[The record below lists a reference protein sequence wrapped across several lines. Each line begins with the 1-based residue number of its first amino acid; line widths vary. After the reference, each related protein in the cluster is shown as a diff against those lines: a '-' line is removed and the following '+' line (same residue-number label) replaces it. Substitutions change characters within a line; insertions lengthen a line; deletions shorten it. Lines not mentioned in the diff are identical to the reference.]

1 MRMVLARNSFHIAI
15 FSLACSVA
23 FATSVQ
29 ADVYSYIGENGTV
42 HFSNAPTASH
52 FNGRNHAEYLRKY
65 RKQTDKRE
73 YELYIRESAKKYKL
87 DPFLVKAVIE
97 AESNFDCYAVSYRGA
112 KGLMQLMPGT
122 AGDMKVSNAFNARQN
137 IEGGCRYLRRM
148 LNMFN
153 GNVILAVAAYN
164 AGPTKVKK
172 YKKVPPFSET
182 RKYVKTVLSRYKQYK
197 MQKVTLQW

>member
-1 MRMVLARNSFHIAI
+1 MGLLKSSLYIAVMSCTLSAGYVGLAEAEVF
-15 FSLACSVA
+15 
-23 FATSVQ
+23 
-29 ADVYSYIGENGTV
+29 SYIDKNGTV
-42 HFSNAPTASH
+42 HYSNAPTATH
-52 FNGRNHAEYLRKY
+52 FNNRNHAKYLRKY

-73 YELYIRESAKKYKL
+73 YELYIREAAKKYRL

-122 AGDMKVSNAFNARQN
+122 AGDMNVKNAFNARQN

-148 LNMFN
+148 LNMFD

-172 YKKVPPFSET
+172 YQNVPPYSET
-182 RKYVKTVLSRYKQYK
+182 RKYVKTVLARYKQYK
-197 MQKVTLQW
+197 MEKITIQ